1 MRKMY
6 APYAICHVHDFNW
19 TYHLRRP
26 TPKPYNN
33 NNRSN
38 NFVDHTVETI
48 SCCPLDY
55 SHSILLVRMVFIIV
69 CWKAIE
75 YQHCERITPLNG
87 TDTTDFFCYFFLSE
101 HHRRFFVSF
110 LVFANEQRQN
120 VNSII
125 EGNKWQRR
133 KRHSVTAWSATWSL
147 RFANAVT
154 ESLRWYFVVDQLTN
168 YNTS

>member
-1 MRKMY
+1 MKLYYCSHQFLMRKMY

-38 NFVDHTVETI
+38 NSVDHTVETI

-101 HHRRFFVSF
+101 HHRRFFCFF
-110 LVFANEQRQN
+110 L
-120 VNSII
+120 
-125 EGNKWQRR
+125 GLCKWTTTKCKQHYRR
-133 KRHSVTAWSATWSL
+133 KWMAKAQTAQRHCMVC
-147 RFANAVT
+147 NMKP
-154 ESLRWYFVVDQLTN
+154 
-168 YNTS
+168 